1 MADLKVRA
9 IRKYHDNNGIL
20 LGYTIQ
26 DIVTG
31 QQMNVDKNSLK
42 NAVINGQCEVV
53 NMTLT
58 SDGRLIGKAAP
69 APKKK
74 AAQQRYGSG
83 VQLVEVYTNGKNISA
98 AMVHYNRETADRGE
112 LIGVQAGYSLDV
124 GHEVLSKIKSG
135 WYDNIKEVD
144 GKIDFAGCGVKKKS
158 FKTMKAKLIK
168 ILADNWGTPDFR
180 VEKENSGKYNYD
192 IITAN
197 SDSTLWDSDM
207 LTQTVLALVT
217 DAMYTNKIKVV
228 NYDSSTTTVACMTGI
243 KDVRKALKEIK

>member
-1 MADLKVRA
+1 
-9 IRKYHDNNGIL
+9 
-20 LGYTIQ
+20 
-26 DIVTG
+26 
-31 QQMNVDKNSLK
+31 
-42 NAVINGQCEVV
+42 
-53 NMTLT
+53 
-58 SDGRLIGKAAP
+58 
-69 APKKK
+69 
-74 AAQQRYGSG
+74 
-83 VQLVEVYTNGKNISA
+83 
-98 AMVHYNRETADRGE
+98 
-112 LIGVQAGYSLDV
+112 
-124 GHEVLSKIKSG
+124 
-135 WYDNIKEVD
+135 
-144 GKIDFAGCGVKKKS
+144 
-158 FKTMKAKLIK
+158 MKAKLIK